1 MTQFLPQITQ
11 DGSYTFFSPEF
22 DEAFHSHYG
31 ARQEAEKKF
40 LEPSLLKDKA
50 RLYDRKH
57 CSSLRLLDICYGLGY
72 NSAAILAGIW
82 SVNPQ
87 CKVELIA
94 LEIDSTVPLQAI
106 KHNLLNQWQIPIPRL
121 LTQLATTRHLQ
132 TDYLE
137 ASLLIDDARK
147 TIKQIYQNGW
157 QADAILLDPFSPPK
171 CPQLWT
177 VEFLRLVTKCLKPT
191 GRIVTYS
198 SSAAVRTALS
208 LAGLYLGSTP
218 NVGRKS
224 PGTVASFLKENLP
237 PLSLQEQEHLQT
249 RAAIPY
255 RDPELQDTAE
265 NIRQKRELEQQA
277 SSLEPT
283 SQWKKRWTSSLNC
296 MISGVTHK

>member
-1 MTQFLPQITQ
+1 MAQFIPQITQ

-50 RLYDRKH
+50 HLYDPKNSR
-57 CSSLRLLDICYGLGY
+57 SLRLLDICYGLGY
-72 NSAAILAGIW
+72 NSASALAGIW

-87 CKVELIA
+87 CRVELIA
-94 LEIDSTVPLQAI
+94 LEIDSTVPLQAT
-106 KHNLLNQWQIPIPRL
+106 KHNLLAQWPMPIPQL
-121 LTQLATTRHLQ
+121 LTQLATNKHIQ
-132 TDYLE
+132 TNYLD
-137 ASLLIDDARK
+137 ASLLINDARK
-147 TIKQIYQNGW
+147 TIQHIYQMDW
-157 QADAILLDPFSPPK
+157 QADAIFLDPFSPPK

-177 VEFLRLVTKCLKPT
+177 VEFLGLVTKCLQPT

-208 LAGLYLGSTP
+208 LAGLHIGSTP
-218 NVGRKS
+218 GVGRKS
-224 PGTVASFLKENLP
+224 PGTVASFFDDNLP
-237 PLSLQEQEHLQT
+237 ALSPQEREHLQT

-265 NIRQKRELEQQA
+265 SIRQKREVEQHN
-277 SSLEPT
+277 SPLEPT
-283 SQWKKRWTSSLNC
+283 SHWKKRWTSPLNC
-296 MISGVTHK
+296 MISGVTPK

>member
-50 RLYDRKH
+50 RLYDQKH
-57 CSSLRLLDICYGLGY
+57 SGSLRLLDICYGLGY
-72 NSAAILAGIW
+72 NSAAVLAGIW
-82 SVNPQ
+82 AVNPQ

-106 KHNLLNQWQIPIPRL
+106 KHNLLNQWQIPISQL
-121 LTQLATTRHLQ
+121 LTQLATTRHIQ
-132 TDYLE
+132 TDYLD

-147 TIKQIYQNGW
+147 TIQQIYQNGW

-177 VEFLRLVTKCLKPT
+177 VEFLGLVTKCLKPQ

-224 PGTVASFLKENLP
+224 PGTVASFWAENLP
-237 PLSLQEQEHLQT
+237 ALSLQEQEHLQT

-255 RDPELQDTAE
+255 RDPELKDTAE

-296 MISGVTHK
+296 MISSVTHK